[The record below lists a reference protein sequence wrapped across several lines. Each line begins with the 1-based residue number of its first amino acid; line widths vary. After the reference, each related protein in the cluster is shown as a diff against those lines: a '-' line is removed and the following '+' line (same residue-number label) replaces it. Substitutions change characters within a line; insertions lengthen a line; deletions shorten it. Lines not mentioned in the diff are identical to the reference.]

1 MILILHRQR
10 QKDQDFQASL
20 GYNATLSQTKTIR
33 EPSKTRA
40 HQTSEWVCASMPA
53 GHMLS
58 LDQLGA
64 LNCLT
69 PRSTAGEPTP
79 GEEGPGF
86 PYTGVWVAS
95 YSQDA
100 QPGRAKE
107 TWRVKGQPNSLC
119 SYENLYH

>member
-1 MILILHRQR
+1 MILTLHRQR

-64 LNCLT
+64 HSWGRRARLPIYRGVGGLLQSGC
-69 PRSTAGEPTP
+69 TAWESKRDM
-79 GEEGPGF
+79 EGQG
-86 PYTGVWVAS
+86 S
-95 YSQDA
+95 A
-100 QPGRAKE
+100 Q
-107 TWRVKGQPNSLC
+107 QFML
-119 SYENLYH
+119 L